1 MPHHQNTGGFFICLI
16 RKLATNDNNSTAV
29 KEVTPVE
36 VVHSNNEDSNES
48 SNNSSNDSNGPAD
61 PTGRAMKGAPAKRL
75 KHVYDENPFR
85 FCVNENELDGWP
97 RIQDFFGIKKEFP
110 LAQLMMR
117 NRKGENV
124 KNVYFV
130 SKNIHD
136 IVELNGDRIKFM

>member
-1 MPHHQNTGGFFICLI
+1 
-16 RKLATNDNNSTAV
+16 
-29 KEVTPVE
+29 
-36 VVHSNNEDSNES
+36 
-48 SNNSSNDSNGPAD
+48 
-61 PTGRAMKGAPAKRL
+61 
-75 KHVYDENPFR
+75 VYDENPFR

-110 LAQLMMR
+110 LEQLMMR

>member
-16 RKLATNDNNSTAV
+16 RKLPTSDSLTI
-29 KEVTPVE
+29 KEVVAPTVE
-36 VVHSNNEDSNES
+36 IA
-48 SNNSSNDSNGPAD
+48 SSNDDGSSENSNGPVD

-97 RIQDFFGIKKEFP
+97 KIQEFFGINKEFP